1 MELEIG
7 EVGGVD
13 YKKQK
18 EEIDALNNEI
28 NKVDRML
35 TRFKT
40 TLESSES
47 NVRKFDTE
55 IEKNEDEI

>member
-7 EVGGVD
+7 KVGGVD